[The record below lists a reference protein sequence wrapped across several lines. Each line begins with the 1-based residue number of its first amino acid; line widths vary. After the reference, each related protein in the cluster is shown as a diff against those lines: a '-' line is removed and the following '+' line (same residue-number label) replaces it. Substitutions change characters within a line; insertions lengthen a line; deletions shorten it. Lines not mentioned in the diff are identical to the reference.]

1 MKKCVCF
8 SHLLICALMGL
19 LVACTDEEEENGT
32 TDNGSISENES
43 VVKMTLDIPSYDKIL
58 KIELDGDRYNERW
71 DEAYMSQYKTD
82 FESIPFPKDLTVNW
96 GDGTET
102 NSNFH
107 QYAVEGNYQITLK
120 CKELRSLY
128 ISNRV
133 KDIDLSQ
140 AKDLE
145 YLNLGNYKNSIVLK
159 SLDLSK
165 NKKLKFLYIDKAPF
179 IDVSENSELI
189 YLSYNSIQ
197 GESNK
202 LDFSK
207 NTKLQYLNLN
217 YRNEITSLNI
227 KDCKELVY
235 LRIAYAE
242 ISDET
247 ANKIYNDL
255 PKGKTW
261 TYDEREYSS
270 YINLGYK
277 SENTPIGDFPVAE
290 KKGWTF

>member
-1 MKKCVCF
+1 
-8 SHLLICALMGL
+8 MGL

-43 VVKMTLDIPSYDKIL
+43 VVKMTVDVRGNDKIL
-58 KIELDGDRYNERW
+58 KIELDGDRFNERW
-71 DEAYMSQYKTD
+71 GED
-82 FESIPFPKDLTVNW
+82 FKGDHIETYESIPFPKDLTVNW

-102 NSNFH
+102 NSNTH
-107 QYAVEGNYQITLK
+107 QYAVEGKYQITLK
-120 CKELRSLY
+120 CQELRSLY
-128 ISNRV
+128 INNRV
-133 KDIDLSQ
+133 KDIALSQ

-145 YLNLGNYKNSIVLK
+145 YLNIDNYKDIELK
-159 SLDLSK
+159 SLDISA
-165 NKKLKFLYIDKAPF
+165 NKKLKFLSIYGAPLID
-179 IDVSENSELI
+179 ISVHSDLI
-189 YLSYNSIQ
+189 YLLCNSIQ
-197 GESNK
+197 GELGK

-207 NTKLQYLNLN
+207 NTKLQYLYLSCE
-217 YRNEITSLNI
+217 NEITSLNI

-235 LRIAYAE
+235 LRMAYAD

-270 YINLGYK
+270 YIFLGYK
-277 SENTPIGDFPVAE
+277 KENNGNTPVGDISIA
-290 KKGWTF
+290 KQKGWTDSRY

>member
-1 MKKCVCF
+1 
-8 SHLLICALMGL
+8 MGL

-43 VVKMTLDIPSYDKIL
+43 VVKMTVDIRDNSFL
-58 KIELDGDRYNERW
+58 KIELDGKEFNERW
-71 DEAYMSQYKTD
+71 DEPYMSQYKTD

-102 NSNFH
+102 NSNTH
-107 QYAVEGNYQITLK
+107 QYALEGNYQITLK

-145 YLNLGNYKNSIVLK
+145 YLNLGYYKNSIVLK

-165 NKKLKFLYIDKAPF
+165 NKKLKFLSIDGAPL
-179 IDVSENSELI
+179 IDVSEHSELI

-197 GESNK
+197 GEFNK

-207 NTKLQYLNLN
+207 NTKLVYLNLSC
-217 YRNEITSLNI
+217 RNEITSLNI
-227 KDCKELVY
+227 KGCNELVY
-235 LRIAYAE
+235 LALDSKDF
-242 ISDET
+242 SDEA
-247 ANKIYNDL
+247 ANTVYNDL

-261 TYDEREYSS
+261 EYKYSEYMS
-270 YINLGYK
+270 YVNVGYK
-277 SENTPIGDFPVAE
+277 RMNGKYLPIGDFSVAE
-290 KKGWTF
+290 IKGWEIEYIS